1 MDQQNDKPKPVTDFR
16 VGGISASV
24 WRNEVQQDGEIRT
37 RYSIR
42 VQKRYRNSDGEYTPT
57 EYYFP
62 EDMPKLQL
70 CIQKAFEFTMLK
82 ERKDADEGM
91 PV

>member
-24 WRNEVQQDGEIRT
+24 WRNEVQQDGEIRV

-42 VQKRYRNSDGEYTPT
+42 IQKRYRNSDGEYTTSPCF
-57 EYYFP
+57 FP
-62 EDMPKLQL
+62 QDLPKLQL
-70 CIQKAFEFTMLK
+70 CVQKAFEFTMLK
-82 ERKDADEGM
+82 EGKDRDDAV